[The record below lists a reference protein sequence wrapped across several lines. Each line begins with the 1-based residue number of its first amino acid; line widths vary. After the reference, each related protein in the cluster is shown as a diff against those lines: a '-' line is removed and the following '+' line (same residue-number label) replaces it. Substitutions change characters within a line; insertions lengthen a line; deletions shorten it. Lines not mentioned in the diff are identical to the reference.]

1 MGNASVSVVI
11 PTYNNA
17 RYIGESIDS
26 VLAQTH
32 PPDEIFIVDDGSTDN
47 TRDVVSTYTD
57 RRIHYVPSRHGGI
70 SAARNKGISLAS
82 CEYLTFLDSD
92 DLWRSTMLEK
102 QIAMLKHDRH
112 LVCSFT
118 NFVRFKNDTGELL
131 PDQFTFYPGLMSA
144 ALGGKLRCCGDGFIL
159 DGDPFVT
166 CLQFHEIPAY
176 MQCTVFRRSMIS
188 DMRLNESLRRCEDT
202 EFVLRAFLRGK
213 VAFIPEVLADVRRHN
228 SNITKDIS
236 LIELD
241 RLQALL
247 SVGRSVDSARRR
259 AALHD
264 RTVKSR
270 IDCANALIRAG
281 RPVDG
286 MRSYFK
292 ALTIP
297 GSGTRKAKGLART
310 SYNIL
315 SSMAGGMG
323 FSRAGMRAN
332 QRTLAAG
339 TSVSG
344 RPQGGSRPHSAHA
357 TYRRAL
363 PRR

>member
-26 VLAQTH
+26 VLTQSL
-32 PPDEIFIVDDGSTDN
+32 PPDEIFIIDDGSTDN
-47 TRDVVSTYTD
+47 TKEVVSAYSD
-57 RRIHYVPSRHGGI
+57 PRIHYVPAPHRGI
-70 SAARNKGISLAS
+70 SAARNAGISLAS

-102 QIAMLKHDRH
+102 QLAMLQSDAQI
-112 LVCSFT
+112 VCSFT

-131 PDQFTFYPGLMSA
+131 TDQFTFYPGLTSA
-144 ALGGKLRCCGDGFIL
+144 ALREKLCRCGDGFIL

-166 CLQFHEIPAY
+166 LLQFHEIPAY
-176 MQCTVFRRSMIS
+176 MQCTMFRRSLIA

-202 EFVLRAFLRGK
+202 EFVLRAFMRGK
-213 VAFIPEVLADVRRHN
+213 VAFLPEVLADVRRHE

-236 LIELD
+236 LMELD

-247 SVGRSVDSARRR
+247 SVHQSVDGARRR
-259 AALHD
+259 DALHD

-281 RPVDG
+281 RTFDG
-286 MRSYFK
+286 IKFYLR
-292 ALTIP
+292 ALKMP
-297 GSGTRKAKGLART
+297 GSGTRKAKGFARAGY
-310 SYNIL
+310 SIL
-315 SSMAGGMG
+315 SSIADTLRV
-323 FSRAGMRAN
+323 SRDGSQAN
-332 QRTLAAG
+332 
-339 TSVSG
+339 
-344 RPQGGSRPHSAHA
+344 
-357 TYRRAL
+357 
-363 PRR
+363 

>member
-1 MGNASVSVVI
+1 MRRATVSVVI
-11 PTYNNA
+11 PTYNNSI
-17 RYIGESIDS
+17 YIRDSINS
-26 VLAQTH
+26 VLTQTH
-32 PPDEIFIVDDGSTDN
+32 PPDEIFIIDDGSTDN
-47 TRDVVSTYTD
+47 TQDVVSAYTD
-57 RRIHYVPSRHGGI
+57 RRIHYVASAHRGI

-92 DLWRSTMLEK
+92 DLWRSTMIEK
-102 QIAMLKHDRH
+102 QIAMLKHDRR

-118 NFVRFKNDTGELL
+118 NFIRLKDDTGELL
-131 PDQFTFYPGLMSA
+131 PDQFTFYPGLTSA
-144 ALGGKLRCCGDGFIL
+144 AMEDKLCRRGDGFIL

-166 CLQFHEIPAY
+166 FLQFHEIPAY
-176 MQCTVFRRSMIS
+176 MQCTVFRRSMIA

-247 SVGRSVDSARRR
+247 SVLRSVDSAHRRT
-259 AALHD
+259 ALQD

-270 IDCANALIRAG
+270 IDCANALIRIG

-286 MRSYFK
+286 MRFYLK

-297 GSGTRKAKGLART
+297 GSGRRKAKGFARA

-315 SSMAGGMG
+315 SSLASGVGI
-323 FSRAGMRAN
+323 SRAGPRAN
-332 QRTLAAG
+332 KRPAAAAAFA
-339 TSVSG
+339 
-344 RPQGGSRPHSAHA
+344 GSRPAGGARAPAHGA
-357 TYRRAL
+357 HQCRRL
-363 PRR
+363 